1 MILYLK
7 DGSFWKRAEI
17 SMAQVQVNYQTKEWY
32 IVVNVSKYRSNNLI
46 IFYYCIYS
54 GLSGTIRLLFETL

>member
-1 MILYLK
+1 
-7 DGSFWKRAEI
+7 
-17 SMAQVQVNYQTKEWY
+17 MAQVQVNYQTKEWY